1 MSVIYLFVSIF
12 YFYYTELGGDLVS
25 NIKLLNKAN
34 EGKLTL
40 SEKEQRSVINFVSN
54 VFSINGIVRK

>member
-1 MSVIYLFVSIF
+1 MSVIYTFVSIL

-34 EGKLTL
+34 EGKVTL

>member
-34 EGKLTL
+34 EGKVTL

>member
-1 MSVIYLFVSIF
+1 MSAIYPFVSIL
-12 YFYYTELGGDLVS
+12 YLYYTDLGGGLVS
-25 NIKLLNKAN
+25 NLKLLNKAN
-34 EGKLTL
+34 EGKVTL